1 MTETNNPRPERDPA
15 AAYERQRKLK
25 AALLAAAGGCLVVY
39 FIWWMFSP
47 GPTRQ
52 EGAAGINTTVPDGK
66 VQATFADKRKAAE
79 QLDAERQ
86 QKRMLT
92 LWDDAFSLLDGGL
105 ESAGAERP
113 AEDPARRAAEANRTM
128 RRQVQDFYAPPAC
141 NAEVEALKE
150 QLADLQAQLDA
161 ERRQPDPLELAEE
174 QYKLARKY
182 LGGGAAE
189 DEKAGPERPQKSR
202 LSVMRPVREGEVEAS
217 TLDPRADFTVERNLG
232 FLTAAGAAA
241 EADIPTVRACIARAQ
256 VIRAGSTVQLRL
268 LEDVRIDET
277 VIPRNTPLYGTAS
290 LGGDRLQ
297 IVVSSVEY
305 GGRIFDVEAAA
316 YDMDG
321 QRGLNVPD
329 SRERTAL
336 KEALA
341 SAGQTA
347 GTSVNIT
354 RSAGQQVLSE
364 LARGGLQASSRYVAE
379 KLREVKVTLKA
390 DHRILLISKQQ

>member
-92 LWDDAFSLLDGGL
+92 LGDDAFSLLDGGL

-150 QLADLQAQLDA
+150 Q
-161 ERRQPDPLELAEE
+161 LAEE

>member
-92 LWDDAFSLLDGGL
+92 LGDDAFSLLDGGL

>member
-92 LWDDAFSLLDGGL
+92 LGDDAFSLLDGGL

-347 GTSVNIT
+347 GTSVHIT

>member
-1 MTETNNPRPERDPA
+1 MTENKNPGNAPSAEF
-15 AAYERQRKLK
+15 ERQRKRKVLLF
-25 AALLAAAGGCLVVY
+25 AAILGCIFLVVLW
-39 FIWWMFSP
+39 FIFRPAPVKS
-47 GPTRQ
+47 Q
-52 EGAAGINTTVPDGK
+52 EGAAGINTSVPDGK
-66 VQATFADKRKAAE
+66 AQATVGDKRKAAE
-79 QLDAERQ
+79 QLRSEEQQ
-86 QKRMLT
+86 QKRMMT
-92 LWDDAFSLLDGGL
+92 LGDDAFSLLDDGL
-105 ESAGAERP
+105 RP
-113 AEDPARRAAEANRTM
+113 AGEPAPADDPVHRAAEANRAM
-128 RRQVQDFYAPPAC
+128 QRQMQDFYTPPAR

-150 QLADLQAQLDA
+150 QVAALQAQLDTGQ
-161 ERRQPDPLELAEE
+161 RQPDPLELAEE
-174 QYKLARKY
+174 QYRLARKY
-182 LGGGAAE
+182 LGGGAATE
-189 DEKAGPERPQKSR
+189 DSDATPDAGRAR
-202 LSVMRPVREGEVEAS
+202 ISVMRPVREGEVEAS
-217 TLDPRADFTVERNLG
+217 TLDPRADFTVERNVG

-256 VIRAGSTVQLRL
+256 VVRAGSTVCLRL
-268 LEDVRIDET
+268 LEAVRIGEA

-290 LGGDRLQ
+290 FGGDRLQ

-305 GGRIFDVEAAA
+305 GGRIFAVEAAA
-316 YDMDG
+316 YDTDG
-321 QRGLNVPD
+321 QRGLNVPN

-341 SAGQTA
+341 SVGQTA